1 MSKEIKFLQNSY
13 TQEALATMNDADLLE
28 LRNLVA
34 TNLGVASVR
43 SFRDHDAA
51 VEGTWKALEKYE
63 STVND
68 EQASG
73 DAGEST
79 KGTKAKKAKEPK
91 EPKERKPAKSSG
103 PGLVKRPT
111 RKMFSTITKT
121 GEHNGTDHGRGHRW
135 ANYKDGMTIVDVIE
149 GDGTEP
155 WDVYNWQSKGI
166 MSVTEPTDEE
176 FAERKAAFY
185 QRHGLTDPDAAK
197 EQKAKERAEAK
208 QKREAEAAEK
218 KAKRE
223 AAAAEKK
230 AAAEAKAAEKKAAA
244 DAKAAAEKA

>member
-1 MSKEIKFLQNSY
+1 MSDTKTITFLSVAY
-13 TQEALATMNDADLLE
+13 TLASLQEKTDPELLE

-34 TNLGVASVR
+34 SNLGVAAVR
-43 SFRDHDAA
+43 TFKDHDTA
-51 VEGTWKALEKYE
+51 VDQTWKALEKFE
-63 STVND
+63 STVAG
-68 EQASG
+68 ETASG
-73 DAGEST
+73 EGVAT
-79 KGTKAKKAKEPK
+79 AKAKKAKEPK

-121 GEHNGTDHGRGHRW
+121 GEHNGADHGRAHRW
-135 ANYKDGMTIVDVIE
+135 PNYKDGMTIVDVIE

-155 WDVYNWQSKGI
+155 WDVYNWESKGI

-185 QRHGLTDPDAAK
+185 KRHGLTDPDAAK

-208 QKREAEAAEK
+208 AKRDAEAAEK
-218 KAKRE
+218 KAARDLAAKQKAE
-223 AAAAEKK
+223 AAAA
-230 AAAEAKAAEKKAAA
+230 AKAEA
-244 DAKAAAEKA
+244 DAKAKA